1 MYGFIICSINQIVDE
16 VVAALMTAAHR
27 FDFDLLNLVYI
38 KNSSVECDSGQ
49 VRFVRGRS
57 IEISITRSPLSTGS
71 VMFNPLG
78 LYTSSFC
85 IAM

>member
-1 MYGFIICSINQIVDE
+1 MNSHFFRHLDE
-16 VVAALMTAAHR
+16 CR
-27 FDFDLLNLVYI
+27 SGEFDFVPLNLIYI

-49 VRFVRGRS
+49 VRFVNGRS

-71 VMFNPLG
+71 VMFNPFG